1 MRQLAWAGVFALVF
15 TCLAFLLAAPS
26 FGYTRYVSLDETA
39 SWLALRKVEV
49 RCLSAKEALDDF
61 YILLG
66 ATGYVEGTVDRR
78 NHWHPVSYTVLAPGI
93 CEAALDH
100 VDELV
105 YTKPD
110 RAWAILAVTHES
122 GHLRGHRW
130 SEDEAK
136 TERWAL
142 RHFVAVAVHL
152 GIPEPQAR
160 YLLKLAVRQHR
171 KLNPEYHDPRCERPW
186 VDDAGVL
193 RNCN

>member
-1 MRQLAWAGVFALVF
+1 MRRLAWGGVFALVF
-15 TCLAFLLAAPS
+15 TCLAFLIAAPS
-26 FGYTRYVSLDETA
+26 FAYLRFASLNETA
-39 SWLALRKVEV
+39 SWLALRKVSV
-49 RCLSAKEALDDF
+49 RCLTPKEAVSDY

-66 ATGYVEGTVDRR
+66 ATGYVEGTIDRQNR
-78 NHWHPVSYTVLAPGI
+78 WHPVSHTVLAPGI
-93 CEAALDH
+93 CEAVLAH
-100 VDELV
+100 VNQMG

-110 RAWAILAVTHES
+110 RAWAILALTHES

-130 SEDEAK
+130 SEDEAL

-142 RHFVAVAVHL
+142 RHFVATAVHL

-171 KLNPEYHDPRCERPW
+171 KLDSAYLDPRCERPH
-186 VDDAGVL
+186 VDEAGVL